1 MKIQQIAKR
10 NTAIRQTQV
19 PEKIQSQTLVEDRP
33 SEKSCGVSQFKDG
46 VMFTA
51 FYPGAASV
59 QVAGDFNNWQP
70 DQTSMKKVDKN
81 GLWRVKLPLSAG
93 AHCYRFVVD
102 GHWQQDPYNEAAQ
115 SNSYG
120 EFNSVIHVR

>member
-1 MKIQQIAKR
+1 MKIQEIVKR
-10 NTAIRQTQV
+10 DTAIRQTPA
-19 PEKIQSQTLVEDRP
+19 PEKNQSQILVEDKP
-33 SEKSCGVSQFKDG
+33 SEKSCVVSQFKDG

-59 QVAGDFNNWQP
+59 QIAGDFNNWQP
-70 DQTSMKKVDKN
+70 DQTAMKKVDKN

-93 AHCYRFVVD
+93 THRYRFVVE
-102 GHWQQDPYNEAAQ
+102 GHWHQDPYNEAAEP
-115 SNSYG
+115 NSYG